1 MTTPQEYSLIS
12 SKVYDIDRV
21 KEGLEAFRPGY
32 VFYEDDVK
40 KSGQKYKILDTV
52 DTNDKYNSQGYEK
65 NGFQGMVVAPVGA
78 DGNPD
83 QNHAIIAFAGTNF
96 WDPSLNDVSADLSN
110 VVLGFEKDGTLDSQ
124 FTSALQFYNE
134 MSRFYTI
141 DAVTGHSLGGALA
154 QKVAAANH
162 IPAVTFSTAGVGKQ
176 LTDEEKAWINGEG
189 KEFILN
195 FMHKGDQVS
204 SWTNA
209 SDYGT
214 SIYAGDFG
222 NGSPFS
228 GHFLESYQFGKDG
241 SLKDTKGG
249 IWSITD
255 KGTLSNGIELV
266 QKSFKSQLKVLSD
279 LKIRLSA
286 SGGGLSSG
294 EKLYLDSAQALAVV
308 STACAEFNLAMVNL
322 MQKYQDGIKEA
333 EKLWQDTLSEA
344 RRMGTELES
353 WEIYG
358 ALESTGC
365 TEYNIVGVPTQQ
377 YQMKIDKVREMSEK
391 FKSLESEIKSKI
403 SEIVA
408 RDSEL
413 AQQLRG

>member
-1 MTTPQEYSLIS
+1 MTTPQEYSLIT
-12 SKVYDIDRV
+12 SKVYDTDRV
-21 KEGLEAFRPGY
+21 KKGSKAFRTGY

-40 KSGQKYKILDTV
+40 KTGQKYKILNTV

-65 NGFQGMVVAPVGA
+65 NGFQGMVVAPVGT

-124 FTSALQFYNE
+124 FSSALQFYNE
-134 MSRFYTI
+134 MSRFYNI
-141 DAVTGHSLGGALA
+141 EAVTGHSLGGALA

-162 IPAVTFSTAGVGKQ
+162 IPAVTFSTAGVGSQ
-176 LTDEEKAWINGEG
+176 LTEAEKAWINGEG

-195 FMHKGDQVS
+195 FMHKGDQIS

-214 SIYAGDFG
+214 AIYAEDL
-222 NGSPFS
+222 GSGMPFS
-228 GHFLESYQFGKDG
+228 GHFLESYGFEKDG
-241 SLKDTKGG
+241 LLKDTQGKK
-249 IWSITD
+249 WSITD

-279 LKIRLSA
+279 LKARLSA
-286 SGGGLSSG
+286 SGGGFSSG
-294 EKLYLDSAQALAVV
+294 EKIYLDSAQALAVV
-308 STACAEFNLAMVNL
+308 STAGAEFNLAMVNV

-333 EKLWQDTLSEA
+333 EELWQKTLSDA
-344 RRMGTELES
+344 MATGNQLER
-353 WEIYG
+353 WEIYE
-358 ALESTGC
+358 ALESVGC
-365 TEYNIVGVPTQQ
+365 TEYNTVGVPTQQ
-377 YQMKIDKVREMSEK
+377 YQMKIDKIREMSEQ
-391 FKSLESEIKSKI
+391 FKSLENQIKAKI